1 MNIRRAIAA
10 AIGFLAI
17 PLLALQVQAA
27 DLKVLSSTALKT
39 VLEELGPQFEKATEN
54 KVSFAFDPAA
64 VVKTQI
70 DQGAG
75 FDVAIVTVP
84 LSDALVAAGKIDG
97 ATRAIVARGGLGVAM
112 RAGAPKP
119 DVSTAEAFKH
129 TLLNAKSIGFNG
141 QGASR
146 AATEAVFVKLGI
158 AEELKPKIKLL
169 QTTASEAV
177 VKDDVEVGLGPISE
191 ILASPGAELVGA
203 FPSDLQWYLVLTAGV
218 STASKNADAAIALI
232 KFLTAPGTVPVLKAK
247 GMEPG

>member
-1 MNIRRAIAA
+1 MTLHRAIAA
-10 AIGFLAI
+10 AVGFLAL
-17 PLLALQVQAA
+17 PLLAVSVQAA
-27 DLKVLSSTALKT
+27 ELKVLSSTALKT

-64 VVKTQI
+64 VLKTQI
-70 DQGAG
+70 DQGAA
-75 FDVAIVTVP
+75 FDVAILTVP
-84 LSDALVAAGKIDG
+84 LTDALVAAGKIDG
-97 ATRAIVARGGLGVAM
+97 ASRTVVARGGLGVAM

-129 TLLNAKSIGFNG
+129 ALLNAKSIGFNG

-158 AEELKPKIKLL
+158 ADDLQPKIKLL

-177 VKDDVEVGLGPISE
+177 VKNDVEVGLGPVSE
-191 ILASPGAELVGA
+191 ILASPAAELVGP

-218 STASKNADAAIALI
+218 STASKNTDAAKALI
-232 KFLTAPGTVPVLKAK
+232 KFLTAPGAAPVLKAK

>member
-1 MNIRRAIAA
+1 MTLHRAIAA
-10 AIGFLAI
+10 AVGFLAM

-27 DLKVLSSTALKT
+27 ELKVLSSTALKT
-39 VLEELGPQFEKATEN
+39 VLQELGPQFEKATES

-64 VVKTQI
+64 VLKTQI
-70 DQGAG
+70 DQGAT
-75 FDVAIVTVP
+75 FDVAILTVP
-84 LSDALVAAGKIDG
+84 LTDALVAAGKIDG
-97 ATRAIVARGGLGVAM
+97 ASRAIVARGGLGVAM

-158 AEELKPKIKLL
+158 ADELKPKIKLL
-169 QTTASEAV
+169 RTTASEAV
-177 VKDDVEVGLGPISE
+177 IKDEVEVGLGPVSE
-191 ILASPGAELVGA
+191 ILASPGAEIVGP

-218 STASKNADAAIALI
+218 SIASKNADAAKALI
-232 KFLTAPGTVPVLKAK
+232 KFLTAPGAAPVIKAK